1 MAIIFSIL
9 TSVILAA
16 IVIFFVLHPHAL
28 RLCIRI
34 VLVLLLALLCLELI
48 TRGVGNLSAG
58 AGVVGS
64 ALILWIGW
72 KVIQFYINS

>member
-1 MAIIFSIL
+1 MAIFLSIM
-9 TSVILAA
+9 TSLLLSAL
-16 IVIFFVLHPHAL
+16 VIFFVLHPHAL
-28 RLCIRI
+28 RLFIR
-34 VLVLLLALLCLELI
+34 LLFVLLLALLCLELI
-48 TRGVGNLSAG
+48 TRGGNLSAG